1 MVWWALMLLDAVM
14 TVPLLLVRLHGKTT
28 PTIAG
33 GAHFSIAPILISIAG
48 YFLFGAGYVA
58 YMTFMIAYVRDSGG
72 ARRQRRHS
80 AA

>member
-14 TVPLLLVRLHGKTT
+14 TVPLLLVRLHGMAT
-28 PTIAG
+28 PKKAG
-33 GAHFSIAPILISIAG
+33 AARLSSAPILIYLAG